1 MIYIVVGS
9 VVFFFVALLLAVLK
23 DGRQLREQQALH
35 RRRVEDYERE
45 RLFAEKWPSQG
56 SIKEG

>member
-1 MIYIVVGS
+1 MIYIIAVLVILA
-9 VVFFFVALLLAVLK
+9 VALLLAVLK
-23 DGRQLREQQALH
+23 DGRKLREQQALH
-35 RRRVEDYERE
+35 QRRVEDYERE